1 MAVYRYGDRI
11 PRIGQ
16 GAYIS
21 DSARVI
27 GDVIIGTD
35 CYIGH
40 GAIIRGD
47 YGTIR
52 LGPGTAVEENAVLH
66 IGPGE
71 HSEIGERVTIGHSAT
86 VHAKNV
92 GAFAVIGMGA
102 VLSYDVDIG
111 EWTII
116 AEGCV
121 VPNGMKIPPGSLVI
135 GVPAK
140 IVGDVGP
147 ENRTYWLWGK
157 QLYVDLA
164 HEYAAKLEK
173 IG

>member
-1 MAVYRYGDRI
+1 MALYRYGDRT
-11 PRIGQ
+11 PRVGT
-16 GAYIS
+16 GVFVS

-27 GDVIIGTD
+27 GNVVIGDD

-40 GAIIRGD
+40 GAVLRGD
-47 YGTIR
+47 YGTIH
-52 LGPGTAVEENAVLH
+52 LGTGTAVEENAVVH

-71 HSEIGERVTIGHSAT
+71 VSEIGERVTIGHSAT
-86 VHAKNV
+86 VHAKSV

-102 VLSYDVDIG
+102 VLSYDVEVG
-111 EWTII
+111 EWAIV

-121 VPNGMKIPPGSLVI
+121 VPNGMTVPSGTLVV

-140 IVGDVGP
+140 IVGDVGR
-147 ENRTYWLWGK
+147 ESRTYWEWGK

-164 HEYAAKLEK
+164 HEYPDKLEK
-173 IG
+173 LD